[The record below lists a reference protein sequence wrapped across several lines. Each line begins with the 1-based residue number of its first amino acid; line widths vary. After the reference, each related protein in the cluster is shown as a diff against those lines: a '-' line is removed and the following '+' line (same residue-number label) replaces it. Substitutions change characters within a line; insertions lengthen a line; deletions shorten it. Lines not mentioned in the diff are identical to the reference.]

1 MDHNSSMEVDT
12 LAVAADAGDAASASS
27 ASSASGYESDDET
40 ALPNVPLGKQL
51 SPEELAALKQR
62 IETNQYDYDAHK
74 GYIEG
79 LRAASEIHEL
89 RKAREAMATVF
100 PMPEDLSIEWAY
112 DEARLAL
119 SPEDKLAVIELYSRL
134 VQHYLSIKLWIS
146 FVEFITTEYLENNV
160 DEEDA
165 WLDLDFVRGICDQAV
180 SATELHF
187 SEGIKV
193 WRVCAHFETAL
204 LEVQGAE
211 VLFIRRDILYS
222 QAKCCTP
229 LSSSDEQLQRMRKMY
244 HSRLGLAHAQLQE
257 TFTDYSGFESKF
269 DNVHYEE
276 NLKSVSGTVSKTQR
290 LVDAREPF
298 EQKLMETEHS
308 LPAYLDYIF
317 WEKHP
322 RRGDVNRL
330 KAVYER
336 AIFHHCLD
344 ASLWDM
350 FLIDM
355 TNMIPETSREPVL
368 LPLGHRATRNCSW
381 SADVWCHY
389 LRALELLG
397 RKSEIKDIFEQAF
410 RLIAATSNME
420 EVIKVALIYG
430 ECVAR
435 HVLEDPSEESKE
447 RLVQQ
452 VLEHVDYID
461 KSFPSGDSYLRLPH
475 SLLRIAAHSLSDP
488 SLTRKLFATF
498 TEKYPSASSLYLEW
512 ANYEKAQSFAA
523 PAVREVYK
531 AASLKRALDYPE
543 SIFEAWLLWESQI
556 GVSGWYEARG
566 LVDRQMK
573 YVRERREKENLE
585 AQQQMEFNAQ
595 LSQETSTYGKR
606 PRSDDAENMTDG
618 KKNKFI
624 DKANVLDFHEIDNKS
639 AGNMIYVTNLSLRVD
654 ETELR
659 RVFEPC
665 GQIVDLILEPNK
677 ETGQLE
683 AYIEFLNANAIRS
696 ALSQHLLSLHSMPI
710 HVKRCKPIHGM
721 WHFSDTEEKN
731 KIFVSNLPGSIQK
744 GELRLLFNKFGGMR
758 EIRVVVKR
766 SADDGGEGYAFA
778 YVEFHDETSA
788 ANALSLNGTALGSKK
803 ISVALSNPA
812 LTKPAAIDPHEVY
825 LTNIPYTF
833 LSEDVESLFATCG
846 KIKRVTILQ
855 NADGSSKGSGFVEF
869 DSKDSRDK
877 ALARNGEMVE
887 GRVMGV
893 LVPDPSKGK
902 SAGGRKAARGGR
914 GGGHTGRGGRGGG
927 KAGLG
932 YQGRKGGEG
941 KRDADDLEKRGAT
954 TGNAPVRH
962 TPATTLVPRTVRKQA
977 LGFKVPARPV
987 KQSPAME
994 TDALERDADSL
1005 KKGGKTQDDFRKML
1019 MGSK

>member
-1 MDHNSSMEVDT
+1 MDHSNSMEVDT
-12 LAVAADAGDAASASS
+12 LAIAAATGDAASASS

-40 ALPNVPLGKQL
+40 AMPDVPLGKQL
-51 SPEELAALKQR
+51 SPEELAALKKR
-62 IETNQYDYDAHK
+62 IEANQYDYDAHK
-74 GYIEG
+74 SYIEG

-119 SPEDKLAVIELYSRL
+119 SPEEKLAVMELYSRL

-165 WLDLDFVRGICDQAV
+165 WLDLDLVRGICDQAV
-180 SATELHF
+180 NATELHF

-193 WRVCAHFETAL
+193 WRVCANFETTL
-204 LEVQGAE
+204 LE
-211 VLFIRRDILYS
+211 
-222 QAKCCTP
+222 KTP
-229 LSSSDEQLQRMRKMY
+229 SDEQLQRVRKMY

-257 TFTDYSGFESKF
+257 SFTDYSGFESKF
-269 DNVHYEE
+269 DNNHYEE

-330 KAVYER
+330 KVVYER
-336 AIFHHCLD
+336 AVVHHCLD

-355 TNMIPETSREPVL
+355 ANMVPENNREPVL
-368 LPLGHRATRNCSW
+368 LPLGHRATQNCSW

-389 LRALELLG
+389 LRILELLG
-397 RKSEIKDIFEQAF
+397 RKSEIKDIFDQAF
-410 RLIAATSNME
+410 RLIAAMSNME
-420 EVIKVALIYG
+420 EVIKMALTYG

-435 HVLEDPSEESKE
+435 QVLEDPNEESKQ

-461 KSFPSGDSYLRLPH
+461 NTFPSGDSYLRLPH

-512 ANYEKAQSFAA
+512 ANYEKAQSFTA

-543 SIFEAWLLWESQI
+543 SIFEAWLLWESQV

-585 AQQQMEFNAQ
+585 AQQQMELNTQ
-595 LSQETSTYGKR
+595 LSQETSTNGKR
-606 PRSDDAENMTDG
+606 SRSDDAENMTDG

-654 ETELR
+654 EMELR

-683 AYIEFLNANAIRS
+683 AYIEFLNANAVRS

-766 SADDGGEGYAFA
+766 GADEGGEGYAFA
-778 YVEFHDETSA
+778 YIEFHDETSA
-788 ANALSLNGTALGSKK
+788 ANAISLNGSTLGSKT

-812 LTKPAAIDPHEVY
+812 LTKPASIDPHEVY

-833 LSEDVESLFATCG
+833 LSEDVESLFASCG

-869 DSKDSRDK
+869 DSKDARDK

-902 SAGGRKAARGGR
+902 GAGARKAARGGR

-941 KRDADDLEKRGAT
+941 KRDADDLERRST
-954 TGNAPVRH
+954 STGSAPVRH
-962 TPATTLVPRTVRKQA
+962 TSTTTLVPRTVRKQA

-987 KQSPAME
+987 KQSSAME
-994 TDALERDADSL
+994 TDAHEHDANGQHQ
-1005 KKGGKTQDDFRKML
+1005 GGKTQDDFRKML